1 MSLDLIKTA
10 SQIDNMAVNLKAHQN
25 DRDQRIENAIINI
38 RDFSLEGYKTK
49 RDLIGNEYP
58 YPLPIIIDPPISNY
72 SASHLPNDYCL
83 VAVDGSHIDT
93 DRHLPTRCFLI
104 NTGTAI
110 FTYGSNSQADLIN
123 KPKLY
128 VQDKELVIKD
138 PLTYREQA
146 IEGAILGAKRAVE
159 EAVELTEAIAS
170 TQSNIPTLGLLD
182 GSLLMLGITS
192 HHYQDFVS
200 RNLIED
206 GFVKELSQM
215 KEMSKNRSL
224 MIASYISFPRSADM
238 VNALRLMV
246 CPYKNYDVYNHC
258 SQAGSTKEN
267 CDQCVGGLLDRDL
280 YSKLLGPGQ
289 RSGLFSVS
297 STTVDKYY
305 GDNEIN
311 FFYLNT
317 GNEIGRV
324 EIPSWIA
331 SDVKKLNL
339 THTLILDQCNRGRGY
354 PIGLMEAHEQA
365 VINGSDRRHFVEL
378 VENALY
384 DNGLP
389 SFTSEKA
396 LSKRLKWL

>member
-1 MSLDLIKTA
+1 LSLDLIKIA
-10 SQIDNMAVNLKAHQN
+10 SQIDSMAADLKAHQN
-25 DRDQRIENAIINI
+25 DHKQRSENALVNI
-38 RDFSLEGYKTK
+38 RGFSLECYKTK
-49 RDLIGNEYP
+49 RDLVGNEAP
-58 YPLPIIIDPPISNY
+58 YPLPIIIDPPILNY
-72 SASHLPNDYCL
+72 SAPPLPNDYCL
-83 VAVDGSHIDT
+83 VAVDGSHIDI

-110 FTYGSNSQADLIN
+110 FTYGSNSQADLFN

-128 VQDKELVIKD
+128 VQDEELVIKD
-138 PLTYREQA
+138 PITHREQA
-146 IEGAILGAKRAVE
+146 IEGAILGAKRTVA
-159 EAVELTEAIAS
+159 EATELTEAIA
-170 TQSNIPTLGLLD
+170 TTPSNIPTLGILD

-206 GFVKELSQM
+206 GFVKELDQM
-215 KEMSKNRSL
+215 KEISKNRSL
-224 MIASYISFPRSADM
+224 TIASYISFPRSTDM

-246 CPYKNYDVYNHC
+246 CPYESYDVYNHC
-258 SQAGSTKEN
+258 GQTGSTKKN

-280 YSKLLGPGQ
+280 YSKLLSPGQ

-297 STTVDKYY
+297 STTVENYY
-305 GDNEIN
+305 SDNEIN
-311 FFYLNT
+311 FFYLNV

-331 SDVKKLNL
+331 SDEEKLNL

-365 VINGSDRRHFVEL
+365 VVNGSDRRYFVEL
-378 VENALY
+378 VENALH
-384 DNGLP
+384 DHGLP

>member
-1 MSLDLIKTA
+1 MSLDFIKTA
-10 SQIDNMAVNLKAHQN
+10 SQIDSMAADLKAHQN
-25 DRDQRIENAIINI
+25 DRDQRLENALVNI
-38 RDFSLEGYKTK
+38 SGFSLACYKTK
-49 RDLIGNEYP
+49 RELVGNEAP

-72 SASHLPNDYCL
+72 SAPPSPNDYCL
-83 VAVDGSHIDT
+83 VAVDGSHIDI

-110 FTYGSNSQADLIN
+110 FTYGSNSQADLFN

-128 VQDKELVIKD
+128 VQDEELVIKD

-159 EAVELTEAIAS
+159 EAVELMEAIA
-170 TQSNIPTLGLLD
+170 TTPSNIPTLGILD

-206 GFVKELSQM
+206 GFVKELDQM
-215 KEMSKNRSL
+215 RETSKNRSL
-224 MIASYISFPRSADM
+224 TIASYISFPRSIDM

-246 CPYKNYDVYNHC
+246 CPYESYDAYNHC
-258 SQAGSTKEN
+258 GPTGSTKKN
-267 CDQCVGGLLDRDL
+267 CAQCVGGLLDRDL

-289 RSGLFSVS
+289 RSGLFSAS
-297 STTVDKYY
+297 STTVENYY
-305 GDNEIN
+305 RGNEIN
-311 FFYLNT
+311 FFYLNV

-331 SDVKKLNL
+331 SDEEKLNL

-365 VINGSDRRHFVEL
+365 VVSGSDRRYFVEL

-384 DNGLP
+384 DHGLP

-396 LSKRLKWL
+396 ISKRLKWL